1 MELTI
6 RAAGGDAG
14 ACGVFGAGGGDTRWA
29 PQVDRLIR
37 SGRFDPAK
45 PQVKLLDSGASLVIL
60 VGCPEAED
68 VRHLKG
74 LMGQAVRMAREEKA
88 DTLEIDLDT
97 YRGGME
103 PAALVRMAAQ
113 AVLGSARMVLESG
126 KHPEQLKDEVCS
138 PAGTTIQGVSA
149 LEEGGFRSALIK
161 ACDACY
167 RKSTEIQ

>member
-6 RAAGGDAG
+6 CAAGGDAG
-14 ACGVFGAGGGDTRWA
+14 ACVVFGAGCGDTRWA
-29 PQVDRLIR
+29 PQVDHLIR

-103 PAALVRMAAQ
+103 PAALVRAAAQ
-113 AVLGSARMVLESG
+113 AAWEGNYVFDAYRSQRAGGLTRVCLKCARAEEPAIGQAFAVGERLGRAVAAM
-126 KHPEQLKDEVCS
+126 
-138 PAGTTIQGVSA
+138 
-149 LEEGGFRSALIK
+149 RSA
-161 ACDACY
+161 A
-167 RKSTEIQ
+167 R